1 MEYNGN
7 VETEELKGEKL
18 KVSYLY
24 VLEKIEDGRLTVQQ
38 AIKEIEKES
47 KRRQKHRAKKIKL
60 FIVDDGKRIYLPAV
74 SFGLIKSFFR
84 LCAPFIK
91 FDQEAINGK
100 FSKEEIQT
108 ILVNLEEVLKIMKEY
123 PPLEF
128 INVKSKN
135 TVIKIMTK

>member
-1 MEYNGN
+1 M
-7 VETEELKGEKL
+7 
-18 KVSYLY
+18 SYLY

-38 AIKEIEKES
+38 AIKEIERES
-47 KRRQKHRAKKIKL
+47 KRRQKHRSKKIKL
-60 FIVDDGKRIYLPAV
+60 FIVDNGKRIYLPAV
-74 SFGLIKSFFR
+74 SFGLIKSYFR

>member
-1 MEYNGN
+1 M
-7 VETEELKGEKL
+7 KGEKL

-60 FIVDDGKRIYLPAV
+60 FIVDDGKRISLPAV

>member
-1 MEYNGN
+1 M
-7 VETEELKGEKL
+7 
-18 KVSYLY
+18 SYLY

-135 TVIKIMTK
+135 PVIKIMTK

>member
-1 MEYNGN
+1 M
-7 VETEELKGEKL
+7 
-18 KVSYLY
+18 SYLY

-123 PPLEF
+123 PLLEF

>member
-1 MEYNGN
+1 M
-7 VETEELKGEKL
+7 
-18 KVSYLY
+18 SYLY

-135 TVIKIMTK
+135 TVIKITTK

>member
-1 MEYNGN
+1 M
-7 VETEELKGEKL
+7 
-18 KVSYLY
+18 SYLY

-38 AIKEIEKES
+38 AIKEIERES
-47 KRRQKHRAKKIKL
+47 KRRQKHRSKKIKL
-60 FIVDDGKRIYLPAV
+60 FIVDNGKRIYLPAV

>member
-1 MEYNGN
+1 M
-7 VETEELKGEKL
+7 KGEKL

-38 AIKEIEKES
+38 AIKEIERES

-60 FIVDDGKRIYLPAV
+60 FIVDDGKRRYLPAV

>member
-1 MEYNGN
+1 M
-7 VETEELKGEKL
+7 KGEKL

-60 FIVDDGKRIYLPAV
+60 FIVDDRKRIYLPAV

>member
-1 MEYNGN
+1 M
-7 VETEELKGEKL
+7 KGEKL

-60 FIVDDGKRIYLPAV
+60 FIVDNGKRIYLPAV

-135 TVIKIMTK
+135 TVIKIMTN

>member
-1 MEYNGN
+1 M
-7 VETEELKGEKL
+7 KGEKL

-47 KRRQKHRAKKIKL
+47 KRRQKHRSKKIKL
-60 FIVDDGKRIYLPAV
+60 FIVDNGKRIYL
-74 SFGLIKSFFR
+74 
-84 LCAPFIK
+84 IK

>member
-1 MEYNGN
+1 M
-7 VETEELKGEKL
+7 KGEKL

-123 PPLEF
+123 PPFEF
-128 INVKSKN
+128 MNMKCKN

>member
-1 MEYNGN
+1 M
-7 VETEELKGEKL
+7 
-18 KVSYLY
+18 SYLY

-74 SFGLIKSFFR
+74 SFGLIKIFFR

>member
-1 MEYNGN
+1 M
-7 VETEELKGEKL
+7 
-18 KVSYLY
+18 SYLY

-38 AIKEIEKES
+38 AIKEIERES
-47 KRRQKHRAKKIKL
+47 KRRQKHRSKKIKL
-60 FIVDDGKRIYLPAV
+60 FIVDNGKRIYLPAV

-91 FDQEAINGK
+91 FDQEAINVK

>member
-1 MEYNGN
+1 M
-7 VETEELKGEKL
+7 KGEKL

-38 AIKEIEKES
+38 AIKEIERES
-47 KRRQKHRAKKIKL
+47 KRRQKHRSKKIKL
-60 FIVDDGKRIYLPAV
+60 FIIDNGKRIYLPAV

>member
-1 MEYNGN
+1 M
-7 VETEELKGEKL
+7 KGEKL

-38 AIKEIEKES
+38 AIKEIERES
-47 KRRQKHRAKKIKL
+47 KRRQKHRSKKIKL

-74 SFGLIKSFFR
+74 SLGLIKSFFR

>member
-1 MEYNGN
+1 M
-7 VETEELKGEKL
+7 
-18 KVSYLY
+18 SYLY

-38 AIKEIEKES
+38 AIKEIEIES
-47 KRRQKHRAKKIKL
+47 KRRQKHRSKKIKL
-60 FIVDDGKRIYLPAV
+60 FIVDNGKRIYLPAV

>member
-1 MEYNGN
+1 M
-7 VETEELKGEKL
+7 KGEKL
-18 KVSYLY
+18 NVSYLY

-38 AIKEIEKES
+38 AIKEIERES
-47 KRRQKHRAKKIKL
+47 KRRQKHRSKKIKL

>member
-1 MEYNGN
+1 M
-7 VETEELKGEKL
+7 KGEKL

-47 KRRQKHRAKKIKL
+47 KRRQKHRSKKIKL

>member
-1 MEYNGN
+1 MVFTWWLN
-7 VETEELKGEKL
+7 
-18 KVSYLY
+18 SY
-24 VLEKIEDGRLTVQQ
+24 
-38 AIKEIEKES
+38 
-47 KRRQKHRAKKIKL
+47 KL

>member
-1 MEYNGN
+1 M
-7 VETEELKGEKL
+7 
-18 KVSYLY
+18 SYLY

-38 AIKEIEKES
+38 AIKEIERES
-47 KRRQKHRAKKIKL
+47 KRRQKHRSKKIKL
-60 FIVDDGKRIYLPAV
+60 FIVDNGKRIYLPAV

-84 LCAPFIK
+84 LCDPFIK

>member
-1 MEYNGN
+1 M
-7 VETEELKGEKL
+7 
-18 KVSYLY
+18 SYLY

-38 AIKEIEKES
+38 AIKEIERES
-47 KRRQKHRAKKIKL
+47 KRRQKHRSKKIKF
-60 FIVDDGKRIYLPAV
+60 FIVDNGKRIYLPAV

>member
-1 MEYNGN
+1 M
-7 VETEELKGEKL
+7 KGEKL

-38 AIKEIEKES
+38 AIKEIERES
-47 KRRQKHRAKKIKL
+47 KRRPKHRSKKIKL
-60 FIVDDGKRIYLPAV
+60 FIVDNGKRIYLPAV

>member
-1 MEYNGN
+1 M
-7 VETEELKGEKL
+7 
-18 KVSYLY
+18 SYLY

-100 FSKEEIQT
+100 FSKEELEKLNSIYSN
-108 ILVNLEEVLKIMKEY
+108 LVNVIDDFCNISLEML
-123 PPLEF
+123 
-128 INVKSKN
+128 KSKYN
-135 TVIKIMTK
+135 SK

>member
-1 MEYNGN
+1 M
-7 VETEELKGEKL
+7 
-18 KVSYLY
+18 SYLY

-38 AIKEIEKES
+38 AIKEIERES
-47 KRRQKHRAKKIKL
+47 KRRQKHRSKKIKL
-60 FIVDDGKRIYLPAV
+60 FIVDNGKRIYLPAV

-108 ILVNLEEVLKIMKEY
+108 ILVNLEEVLKIIKEY

>member
-1 MEYNGN
+1 M
-7 VETEELKGEKL
+7 KGEKL

-135 TVIKIMTK
+135 AVIKIMTK

>member
-1 MEYNGN
+1 M
-7 VETEELKGEKL
+7 
-18 KVSYLY
+18 SYLY

-38 AIKEIEKES
+38 AIKEIERES
-47 KRRQKHRAKKIKL
+47 KRRQKHRSKKIKL

>member
-1 MEYNGN
+1 M
-7 VETEELKGEKL
+7 
-18 KVSYLY
+18 SYLY

-38 AIKEIEKES
+38 AIKEIERES
-47 KRRQKHRAKKIKL
+47 KRRQKHRPKKIKL
-60 FIVDDGKRIYLPAV
+60 FIVDNGKRIYLPAV

>member
-1 MEYNGN
+1 M
-7 VETEELKGEKL
+7 
-18 KVSYLY
+18 SYLY

-38 AIKEIEKES
+38 AIKEIERES
-47 KRRQKHRAKKIKL
+47 KRRQKHRSKKIKL
-60 FIVDDGKRIYLPAV
+60 FIVDNGKRIYLPAV

-128 INVKSKN
+128 MNVKSKN

>member
-1 MEYNGN
+1 M
-7 VETEELKGEKL
+7 KGEKL

-38 AIKEIEKES
+38 AIKEIERES
-47 KRRQKHRAKKIKL
+47 KRRQKHRSKKIKL
-60 FIVDDGKRIYLPAV
+60 FIVDNGKRIYLPAV
-74 SFGLIKSFFR
+74 SFGLIKSFFI

>member
-1 MEYNGN
+1 M
-7 VETEELKGEKL
+7 
-18 KVSYLY
+18 SYLY

-38 AIKEIEKES
+38 AIKEIERES
-47 KRRQKHRAKKIKL
+47 KRRQKHRSKKIKL
-60 FIVDDGKRIYLPAV
+60 FIVDNGKRIYLPAV

-108 ILVNLEEVLKIMKEY
+108 ILGGCKIKCVN
-123 PPLEF
+123 
-128 INVKSKN
+128 S
-135 TVIKIMTK
+135 

>member
-1 MEYNGN
+1 M
-7 VETEELKGEKL
+7 KGEKL

-38 AIKEIEKES
+38 AIKEIERES
-47 KRRQKHRAKKIKL
+47 KRRQKHRSKKIKL

>member
-1 MEYNGN
+1 M
-7 VETEELKGEKL
+7 
-18 KVSYLY
+18 SYLY

-47 KRRQKHRAKKIKL
+47 KRRQKHRAKKINL

-100 FSKEEIQT
+100 FSKEEILT

>member
-1 MEYNGN
+1 M
-7 VETEELKGEKL
+7 KGEKL

-38 AIKEIEKES
+38 AIKEIERES
-47 KRRQKHRAKKIKL
+47 KRRQKHRSKKIKL
-60 FIVDDGKRIYLPAV
+60 FIVDNGNRIYLPAV

>member
-1 MEYNGN
+1 M
-7 VETEELKGEKL
+7 
-18 KVSYLY
+18 SYLY

-38 AIKEIEKES
+38 AIKEIERES
-47 KRRQKHRAKKIKL
+47 KRRQKHRSKKIKL
-60 FIVDDGKRIYLPAV
+60 FIVDNGKRIYLPAV
-74 SFGLIKSFFR
+74 SFGLIISFFR

-128 INVKSKN
+128 LNVKCKN
-135 TVIKIMTK
+135 TVIQIMTQ

>member
-1 MEYNGN
+1 M
-7 VETEELKGEKL
+7 
-18 KVSYLY
+18 SYLY

-38 AIKEIEKES
+38 AIKEIERES
-47 KRRQKHRAKKIKL
+47 KRRQKHRSKKIKL
-60 FIVDDGKRIYLPAV
+60 FIVDNGKRIYLPAV

-91 FDQEAINGK
+91 FDQESINGK

>member
-1 MEYNGN
+1 M
-7 VETEELKGEKL
+7 
-18 KVSYLY
+18 SYLY

-47 KRRQKHRAKKIKL
+47 KRRQKHRSKKIKL

>member
-1 MEYNGN
+1 M
-7 VETEELKGEKL
+7 KGEKL

-123 PPLEF
+123 TPLEF

>member
-1 MEYNGN
+1 M
-7 VETEELKGEKL
+7 
-18 KVSYLY
+18 SYLY

-47 KRRQKHRAKKIKL
+47 KRRQKHRAKNIKL

>member
-1 MEYNGN
+1 M
-7 VETEELKGEKL
+7 
-18 KVSYLY
+18 SYLY

-38 AIKEIEKES
+38 AIKEIERES
-47 KRRQKHRAKKIKL
+47 KRRQKHRSKKIKL
-60 FIVDDGKRIYLPAV
+60 FIVDNGKRIYLPAV

-135 TVIKIMTK
+135 TVIKIMTKS